1 LKSKAVLELGCGVGL
16 LGIYLGTLGCK
27 VMMVDGAGLK
37 DLVERNLRINADVV
51 VGKVEFAVANW

>member
-1 LKSKAVLELGCGVGL
+1 MELGCGVGL

-37 DLVERNLRINADVV
+37 EMVERNVRINADVV